1 MQPGAPSPLTFGRI
15 SNGFDSMA
23 AQENEDAR
31 PATSSAYARAEFT
44 GRLPKPESGR
54 RSLHRVGTPVAEGQ
68 TRSIDQIPNGACRQD
83 LPGAGKCHDAGGK
96 MQGDPREAVTPHL
109 AFAGM
114 NASANREA
122 QRAGAYDELLLS
134 IAPHGLARRTTPEH
148 RRRSDVPRAV
158 AMKLT
163 GHETDA
169 VYSRYHI
176 ARGKDL
182 RAGVARVADYIEALH
197 DSVQESGKET
207 ATAIRVPKVSSRK

>member
-1 MQPGAPSPLTFGRI
+1 LTRWRLRKTKTPGRQLAAPTLAPS
-15 SNGFDSMA
+15 
-23 AQENEDAR
+23 
-31 PATSSAYARAEFT
+31 
-44 GRLPKPESGR
+44 
-54 RSLHRVGTPVAEGQ
+54 SLVDCQNLNLAVEAFHRVGTPVPEGQ

-83 LPGAGKCHDAGGK
+83 LPGAGKSHDAGGK

-197 DSVQESGKET
+197 DSVQESGRET

>member
-1 MQPGAPSPLTFGRI
+1 
-15 SNGFDSMA
+15 
-23 AQENEDAR
+23 
-31 PATSSAYARAEFT
+31 
-44 GRLPKPESGR
+44 
-54 RSLHRVGTPVAEGQ
+54 VGTPVPEGQ

-96 MQGDPREAVTPHL
+96 MQGDREAVAPHL

-158 AMKLT
+158 AMKPTRSTRGITLPEERT
-163 GHETDA
+163 YAQALRVSPTT
-169 VYSRYHI
+169 SRPYTTQYKSQ
-176 ARGKDL
+176 AKRP
-182 RAGVARVADYIEALH
+182 RRR
-197 DSVQESGKET
+197 SGF
-207 ATAIRVPKVSSRK
+207 RK